1 MENESLTDGSVVDSG
16 LDNQPTTE
24 TTVQTSADATHQET
38 ISNGQPNEAV
48 SDDSTATVTT
58 NSGAEETDEGLVKF
72 AKGQGISDED
82 YATLSEREIKLLK
95 VAKDNQT
102 AARNKPADRSLT
114 DANNDLVDAPKANE
128 SEDESFKREFRQY
141 KYERQADQFWS
152 SDKHDRTL
160 ESGMVGLLNKKIEE
174 LTPSLGEA
182 EARKYAFN
190 LSRDLP
196 TLYNLAA
203 IEAGTFD
210 PQAARQEGRR
220 EERDSIRRQS
230 AASAPEAHATA
241 SAPASSKI
249 DLAWVQDTYDSNNA
263 EHRILLDEAM
273 ARGDLY

>member
-24 TTVQTSADATHQET
+24 APEQTSADATHQET

-48 SDDSTATVTT
+48 SDDSTAQVT
-58 NSGAEETDEGLVKF
+58 NEGGAAETDEGLAQF
-72 AKGQGISDED
+72 AKGQGINEED
-82 YATLSEREIKLLK
+82 FATLTEREKKLLK

-102 AARNKPADRSLT
+102 AARNKPTDKTLS
-114 DANNDLVDAPKANE
+114 DANSDLVDAPKAGE

-152 SDKHDRTL
+152 SDKRDRAL
-160 ESGMVGLLNKKIEE
+160 EPVMVGLLNQKIEE

-203 IEAGTFD
+203 IESGTYD
-210 PQAARQEGRR
+210 PQAAKQEGRR

-249 DLAWVQDTYDSNNA
+249 DLTWVQDTYDSSNP
-263 EHRILLDEAM
+263 EHRKLLDEAM